1 MNFTWAKNGVS
12 MDAKSD
18 AMKSATALLGP
29 GEEAGE
35 VKPELTPAL
44 SRKARAVPHLA
55 QMLEQVIKMA
65 QTVLGVEAASIL
77 LFRDNDQELYFEA
90 ASGPVSKV
98 LKQVKLNSQ
107 YGIAGQVARTGK
119 PLIVNDVTRSENFHK
134 MIDNTTGFTTKS
146 LLCAPLIVRHRILG
160 VIEVLNKLDGTS
172 FEEKDL
178 DIVLSVAATTAQAI
192 ENTRLHQTILDT
204 FKNTITTIVSAIDAK
219 DPSMRGHSQRVTEYT
234 LLAGT
239 YFSLTAEEMETL
251 EYASMLHD
259 IGKIA
264 IDAEILN
271 KPKPLTPEE
280 WDIVYQHPAIGA
292 NLLKEI
298 PFLENAAEIVL
309 YHHERYDGEGYPE
322 GLKGEEIPLG
332 ARLVAVA
339 NAFDTMTIDRPYR
352 PAMPIEQSIKE
363 LKNGSGTQFCPEAVK
378 ALISG
383 LHLNVRK

>member
-1 MNFTWAKNGVS
+1 MNI
-12 MDAKSD
+12 KSE
-18 AMKSATALLGP
+18 AMKSATALLGRI
-29 GEEAGE
+29 AGE
-35 VKPELTPAL
+35 VKVQPELTAAASKRVRP
-44 SRKARAVPHLA
+44 VPRLT
-55 QMLEQVIKMA
+55 QMLEQVIKMS

-134 MIDNTTGFTTKS
+134 MIDTTTGFTTRS
-146 LLCAPLIVRHRILG
+146 LVCAPLIVRHRILG
-160 VIEVLNKLDGTS
+160 VIEVLNKLDGTT

-178 DIVLSVAATTAQAI
+178 DIVLSVATTTAEAI
-192 ENTRLHQTILDT
+192 DNTRLHQTILDT
-204 FKNTITTIVSAIDAK
+204 FKNTISTIVSAIDAK
-219 DPSMRGHSQRVTEYT
+219 DPTMRGHSQRVTEYT

-239 YFSLTAEEMETL
+239 YFSLTPEEMETL
-251 EYASMLHD
+251 EYAGMLHD

-264 IDAEILN
+264 IDARIMN
-271 KPKPLTPEE
+271 KPKPLTSEE
-280 WDIVYQHPAIGA
+280 WEIMYRHPAIGA
-292 NLLKEI
+292 SLLKEI
-298 PFLENAAEIVL
+298 PFLESAAEIVL
-309 YHHERYDGEGYPE
+309 YHHERFDGQGYPE
-322 GLKGEEIPLG
+322 GLAGEEIPLG

-352 PAMPIEQSIKE
+352 PAISIEQSIKE
-363 LKNGSGTQFCPEAVK
+363 LKNGAGTQFCPDAVK

-383 LHLNVRK
+383 LHLSAQK